1 MSRRKD
7 FWLVTFFD
15 SVVDELNH
23 FTVKPVSLNA
33 IHTDPLPAFYSVL
46 LICLFQRAKRNLK
59 SVKLVT
65 TDLEDLADSELH
77 LLLRIH
83 TLSLARTVV
92 A

>member
-33 IHTDPLPAFYSVL
+33 IHTDPLPAFY
-46 LICLFQRAKRNLK
+46 
-59 SVKLVT
+59 
-65 TDLEDLADSELH
+65 
-77 LLLRIH
+77 
-83 TLSLARTVV
+83 
-92 A
+92 